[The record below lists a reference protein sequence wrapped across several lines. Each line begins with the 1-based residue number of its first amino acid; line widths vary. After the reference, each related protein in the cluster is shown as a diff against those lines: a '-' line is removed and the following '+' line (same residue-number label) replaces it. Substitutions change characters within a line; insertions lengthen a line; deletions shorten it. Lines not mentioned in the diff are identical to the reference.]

1 MKYLPLLFL
10 MSCAPNT
17 MNNYIL
23 DNQEQ
28 THYYLSE
35 EIRSGSTHWCLKHTQ
50 MEKVEIRNPMVS
62 SKGIKN

>member
-23 DNQEQ
+23 DNQDQ
-28 THYYLSE
+28 THYYLSDD
-35 EIRSGSTHWCLKHTQ
+35 IRDGSIHWCLKHTQ
-50 MEKVEIRNPMVS
+50 MEKVEIKKPMVS
-62 SKGIKN
+62 SNDN

>member
-23 DNQEQ
+23 DNQDQ
-28 THYYLSE
+28 AHYYLSDD
-35 EIRSGSTHWCLKHTQ
+35 IRDGSTHWCLKHTQ
-50 MEKVEIRNPMVS
+50 MEKVEIKKPMVLS
-62 SKGIKN
+62 NDN

>member
-23 DNQEQ
+23 DNQEE
-28 THYYLSE
+28 THFYISE
-35 EIRSGSTHWCLKHTQ
+35 DIRSGSTQ
-50 MEKVEIRNPMVS
+50 MT
-62 SKGIKN
+62 

>member
-23 DNQEQ
+23 DNQDQ
-28 THYYLSE
+28 THYYLSDD
-35 EIRSGSTHWCLKHTQ
+35 IRDGSTYWCLKHTQ
-50 MEKVEIRNPMVS
+50 MEKVEIIKPNVS
-62 SKGIKN
+62 SR

>member
-23 DNQEQ
+23 DNQDQ
-28 THYYLSE
+28 SHYYLSE
-35 EIRSGSTHWCLKHTQ
+35 DIRSGSTHWCLKHTQ
-50 MEKVEIRNPMVS
+50 MEKIEIKKPSVS
-62 SKGIKN
+62 GKY

>member
-23 DNQEQ
+23 DSEDQA
-28 THYYLSE
+28 HYYLSDD
-35 EIRSGSTHWCLKHTQ
+35 IRNGSTYWCLKHTQ
-50 MEKVEIRNPMVS
+50 MEKVEIKNPSVS
-62 SKGIKN
+62 SK